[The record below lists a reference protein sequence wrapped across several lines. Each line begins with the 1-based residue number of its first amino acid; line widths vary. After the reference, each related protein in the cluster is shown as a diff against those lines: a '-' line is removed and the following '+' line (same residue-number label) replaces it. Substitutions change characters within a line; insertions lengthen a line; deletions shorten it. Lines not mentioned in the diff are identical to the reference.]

1 MLLALWAAIVI
12 YNRFIL
18 FHKIAKTQIIAKHSK
33 FLDIFSNNKL
43 IKVTT
48 NQDILSIRT
57 SETMPVSAA
66 QQFPSVLSDKIYK

>member
-1 MLLALWAAIVI
+1 MLLALCAAIVI

-48 NQDILSIRT
+48 K
-57 SETMPVSAA
+57 
-66 QQFPSVLSDKIYK
+66 SVQRYPFYKNI